1 MESLGLDHATIKT
14 TVTDREL
21 LFIKKD
27 IVEKFKLGIKY
38 MEEGVYKFPLTER
51 SNFINYIEIKEK
63 PGRGHYLIID
73 FNYPRYFSK
82 DNFNL
87 LREQHKKRE
96 VDMDLREMI
105 SSFLD
110 IPQQRIGINYTF
122 LEIAG
127 QLYVKTFSD
136 FYKIINLV
144 ARAKA
149 NHISKGPTC
158 NFMYLSKQLQREFI
172 KGFTSKMIPGLK
184 NTQYDKTQEHN
195 EKNDHKKLGQEL
207 RNEYKAT
214 EKVLKTIYGTSAV
227 EELDLNKIN
236 IKFMK
241 VQKGIIGEAIEKQLM
256 GDIEILR
263 EKLKKL
269 ERITPKNIELF
280 ITAYDEYIFDGQ
292 IMAELIKEKLNGIKS
307 SRMIRYYCE
316 IIKKKLEENAEL
328 NSPIRKNLGN
338 IKRLTEYLQ
347 VFYNIKFEIEVTNNQ
362 NFKFF
367 FY

>member
-1 MESLGLDHATIKT
+1 MENLGLDHATIRT

-27 IVEKFKLGIKY
+27 IVEKFRLETKF
-38 MEEGVYKFPLTER
+38 MEDGVYKFPLTER

-63 PGRGHYLIID
+63 YGKGHYLIID

-87 LREQHKKRE
+87 LREDEKKRE
-96 VDMDLREMI
+96 VDNYLGKMI

-110 IPQQRIGINYTF
+110 IPRQRIGINYTF

-127 QLYVKTFSD
+127 QLYIKTFSD
-136 FYKIINLV
+136 FYKIINLA

-149 NHISKGPTC
+149 NYISKGQTC
-158 NFMYLSKQLQREFI
+158 NFMYLSKHLQREFI

-214 EKVLKTIYGTSAV
+214 EKVLKTIYGTSDI

-241 VQKGIIGEAIEKQLM
+241 VQKEIIGEAIEKQLI

-280 ITAYDEYIFDGQ
+280 VTEFDEYIFDYK
-292 IMAELIKEKLNGIKS
+292 IIATILKKELQDQKSDRMIKNYQKRAKEKL
-307 SRMIRYYCE
+307 
-316 IIKKKLEENAEL
+316 LELENS
-328 NSPIRKNLGN
+328 NSPIRKNIGN
-338 IKRLTEYLQ
+338 IKRLKEYLQ
-347 VFYNIKFEIEVTNNQ
+347 VFYNIKFEIEVTNSQ